1 MSRELLQASIAN
13 FITNEIPNYKSFIG
27 FATNLDPQL
36 DITWLRDNI
45 TSRYNYTVTMARKL
59 TDGGDLA
66 QLEQLKNNLLEV
78 IDARI
83 SAERCLSAT
92 QPS

>member
-1 MSRELLQASIAN
+1 MSRELLQASIAK

-45 TSRYNYTVTMARKL
+45 TSRYNYTVSMASKL
-59 TDGGDLA
+59 TDGSNLA
-66 QLEQLKNNLLEV
+66 QLEQLKNELLEV

-83 SAERCLSAT
+83 SAT
-92 QPS
+92 QPL